1 MAHFDINTIST
12 GILTPLPFY
21 ERKRMASCRATKKIL
36 LGGFIGN
43 TIYKI
48 MIHVAKHLP
57 CAV

>member
-12 GILTPLPFY
+12 GILPPLPLY
-21 ERKRMASCRATKKIL
+21 ERKRMTSCRVTKKIL

-43 TIYKI
+43 PIYKV
-48 MIHVAKHLP
+48 MIYVAKHLL